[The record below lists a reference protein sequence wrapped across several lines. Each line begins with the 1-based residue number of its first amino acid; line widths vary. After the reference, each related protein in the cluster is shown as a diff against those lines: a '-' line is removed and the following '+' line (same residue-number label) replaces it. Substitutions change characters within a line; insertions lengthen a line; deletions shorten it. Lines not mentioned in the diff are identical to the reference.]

1 MDNGFISE
9 VHTVQSS
16 KDPRSL
22 AYFWMLHEKKR
33 NFSAPRYCNLVIGDI
48 SLRIQQLIQQVKV
61 ASHFHLDSLVRCAC

>member
-33 NFSAPRYCNLVIGDI
+33 NFSAPRYCNLVMGDI
-48 SLRIQQLIQQVKV
+48 SLPYSTAHTTSQGSV
-61 ASHFHLDSLVRCAC
+61 SFSFGFTG